1 MTAAVFFGCTFI
13 AFGPAIALFLF
24 TIAREPLRVIFLIAG
39 AFFWLVSLLL
49 SSLVWFI
56 SVQIS
61 NKESAAQQKGL
72 LIFGVVLSVL
82 LQETFRFAYYKL
94 LKKANEGLL
103 ALSQEETMPISIRQL
118 AYVSGLG
125 FGFMSGAFS
134 VVNIL
139 ADSVGPGTVGIHG
152 DSQHYFLSS
161 AFMTMAIILLHM
173 FWGVVFFDACEKQR
187 WWAVAAVVVSHL
199 LVSCL
204 TFQNPEYVA
213 SLVPTYVI
221 MFLMGIWAFYSAGGS
236 LRNLKLCLTCKDKD
250 FLLANHRPR

>member
-1 MTAAVFFGCTFI
+1 MTASVFFGCTFI
-13 AFGPAIALFLF
+13 AFGPAISLFLF

-49 SSLVWFI
+49 ASLVWFI
-56 SVQIS
+56 SVRIS
-61 NKESAAQQKGL
+61 NMDNEAQQKGL

-82 LQETFRFAYYKL
+82 LQEVFRFAYYKL

-173 FWGVVFFDACEKQR
+173 FWGVVFFDACEKQC
-187 WWAVAAVVVSHL
+187 WWAVAAVVISHL
-199 LVSCL
+199 TVSCL

-221 MFLMGIWAFYSAGGS
+221 LFLMGIWAFYSAGGS
-236 LRNLKLCLTCKDKD
+236 LRTLKLCLTCKDKD

>member
-1 MTAAVFFGCTFI
+1 MTVAVFFGCTFI

-56 SVQIS
+56 SVQVS
-61 NKESAAQQKGL
+61 NKDSAVQQKGL

-103 ALSQEETMPISIRQL
+103 TLSQEETMPISIRQL

-139 ADSVGPGTVGIHG
+139 ADSVGPGTIGIHG

-173 FWGVVFFDACEKQR
+173 FWGVVFFDACEKQQ
-187 WWAVAAVVVSHL
+187 WWAVATVVISHL
-199 LVSCL
+199 VVSCL
-204 TFQNPEYVA
+204 RTCFYCCLHVLSKCRTEPSDFTRCRINRLGLYHDFDRNKHIFTF
-213 SLVPTYVI
+213 L
-221 MFLMGIWAFYSAGGS
+221 
-236 LRNLKLCLTCKDKD
+236 
-250 FLLANHRPR
+250 H

>member
-1 MTAAVFFGCTFI
+1 MTVAVFFGCTFI

-56 SVQIS
+56 SVQVS
-61 NKESAAQQKGL
+61 NKDSAVQQKGL

-103 ALSQEETMPISIRQL
+103 TLSQEETMPISIRQL

-139 ADSVGPGTVGIHG
+139 ADSVGPGTIGIHG

-173 FWGVVFFDACEKQR
+173 FWGVVFFDACEKQQ
-187 WWAVAAVVVSHL
+187 WWAVATVVISHL
-199 LVSCL
+199 VVSCL
-204 TFQNPEYVA
+204 VSDVRGEGGLVA
-213 SLVPTYVI
+213 HAEKTQDR
-221 MFLMGIWAFYSAGGS
+221 
-236 LRNLKLCLTCKDKD
+236 LRRPLCDHVSSSHTENRKLSNK
-250 FLLANHRPR
+250 